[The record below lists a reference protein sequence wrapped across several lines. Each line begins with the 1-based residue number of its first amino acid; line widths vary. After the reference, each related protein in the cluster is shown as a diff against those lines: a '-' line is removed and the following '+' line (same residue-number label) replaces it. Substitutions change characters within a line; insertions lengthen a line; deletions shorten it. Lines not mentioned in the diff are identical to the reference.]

1 MLQNFY
7 PRFVWLWY
15 RSCYFYPLYVQK
27 RPSMFFLM
35 KITLPP
41 DILKLIEL
49 FANFILDSKLFD
61 YLLVISQLP
70 GSRALPATPAQLWKV
85 T

>member
-1 MLQNFY
+1 
-7 PRFVWLWY
+7 
-15 RSCYFYPLYVQK
+15 
-27 RPSMFFLM
+27 MFFIL

-49 FANFILDSKLFD
+49 FANFILDGKLFD

-70 GSRALPATPAQLWKV
+70 GSRALLATPAQL
-85 T
+85 